1 MAKSESISL
10 GLTAAASAADAPVQ
24 KKIFKSVW
32 KTNILI
38 FLNKEKEISQK
49 IFENSNYQKNISC
62 RSLTFLKS

>member
-1 MAKSESISL
+1 MTKSESISL

-38 FLNKEKEISQK
+38 FLNKEKEITEVKKYLKIQIIKK
-49 IFENSNYQKNISC
+49 IFHVGLSPS
-62 RSLTFLKS
+62 